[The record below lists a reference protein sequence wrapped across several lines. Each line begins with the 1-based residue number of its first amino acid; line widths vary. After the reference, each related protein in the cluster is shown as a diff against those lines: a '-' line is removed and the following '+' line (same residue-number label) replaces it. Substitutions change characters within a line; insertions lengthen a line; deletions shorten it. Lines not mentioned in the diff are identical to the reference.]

1 MSDERRNGETY
12 SLPQPPEREG
22 FKPNSLKIELLP
34 IAQLKFPKRIL
45 KTKAEKRIEAHKRF
59 QEHEGYSLP
68 VPIDPMNNII
78 LGEERVEAARRLGHT
93 HIAVVRVSD
102 ITKDAIRKLR
112 LLEAKLSTEG
122 ELDRKQVRDTF
133 LEVLD
138 SEADYNLEI
147 LGFSTAEIDLTL
159 EFTEQPEENAETEQL
174 NAEDVALPEPCK
186 DPVSRIGDIWTA
198 NGHRF
203 ICGDATL
210 PETYERLLQGETA
223 KATVTDPPYG
233 VKIQGHVSGLGKNKH
248 REFVQG
254 SDKVTKKELKNL
266 LKKSIRQFLKNSQ
279 DGALIYLWMDW
290 RGIELLLSI
299 CRKLGL
305 TLINLCVWGKT
316 SPSMGSYYRSQQE
329 LCAVLRVGKASH
341 QNNIELGVHGRSRSN
356 LWSVPGMNSF
366 GRERDELLASHPTP
380 KPCILFEDIIK
391 DCTSRNDIILDG
403 FLGSGTT
410 LIAAEKTGRKARVI
424 ELDPIYV
431 DVAVRRFQK
440 RFGVE
445 MLHELSGK
453 TFSEI
458 ERERSSET
466 PGDTAMQTEAP
477 VKASGRIRTRKSL
490 NSSNNIGKGTGDE
503 Q

>member
-1 MSDERRNGETY
+1 MSDESGNGETY
-12 SLPQPPEREG
+12 SPPVPPEREG
-22 FKPNSLKIELLP
+22 FKPNSLNPELLP
-34 IAQLKFPKRIL
+34 ITQLNFPKRIL
-45 KTKAEKRIEAHKRF
+45 KTKAEKRIETHKRF
-59 QEHEGYSLP
+59 LEHEGYGLP
-68 VPIDPMNNII
+68 VPIDLMNNII

-93 HIAVVRVSD
+93 HIAVVRVGD
-102 ITKDAIRKLR
+102 ITKDTIRKLR
-112 LLEAKLSTEG
+112 LLEAKLSTVG

-138 SEADYNLEI
+138 TEADYNLEI

-159 EFTEQPEENAETEQL
+159 EFTDQIEESGESEQL
-174 NAEDVALPEPCK
+174 NPEDEALPEPCEA
-186 DPVSRIGDIWTA
+186 PVSRIGDIWTA
-198 NGHRF
+198 NGHRL

-210 PETYERLLQGETA
+210 PETYARLLQGDQA
-223 KATVTDPPYG
+223 KVTVSDPPYG
-233 VKIQGHVSGLGKNKH
+233 VKINGHVSGLGKNNH

-254 SDKVTKKELKNL
+254 SDKVTKKELKKL
-266 LKKSIRQFLKNSQ
+266 LKKSTRQFLENSQ

-290 RGIELLLSI
+290 RGIELLLLI

-316 SPSMGSYYRSQQE
+316 SPSMGSYYRSQHE
-329 LCAVLRVGKASH
+329 LCAVLRVGRASH
-341 QNNIELGVHGRSRSN
+341 QNNVELGIHGRSRSN
-356 LWSVPGMNSF
+356 LWSAPGMNSF

-391 DCTSRNDIILDG
+391 DCTSRGDIILDG

-440 RFGVE
+440 RFGIE
-445 MLHELSGK
+445 MLHEPSGK

-458 ERERSSET
+458 ERERRSEI
-466 PGDTAMQTEAP
+466 PHDAAEQTEAP
-477 VKASGRIRTRKSL
+477 VKAPGRIRTRKSL
-490 NSSNNIGKGTGDE
+490 NSGNNVRKETGHE